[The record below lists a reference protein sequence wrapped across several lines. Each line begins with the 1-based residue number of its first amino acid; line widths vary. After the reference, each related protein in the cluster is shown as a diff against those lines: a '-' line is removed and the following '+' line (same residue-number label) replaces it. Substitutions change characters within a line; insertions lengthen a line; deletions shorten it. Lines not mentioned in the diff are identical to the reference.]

1 MARFAALRR
10 LTLSAA
16 AAALLARGAAG
27 LTAAQVSTMSAAIV
41 ADFGMQAQYG
51 VVRARALRRRRR
63 RMCAPAAARRPP
75 PPPPPRPPRP
85 AAAIPTRQAC
95 NPCTLGD
102 TYGALVRLPFHDT
115 FGQGT
120 SPNGCID
127 FREPANNGLQA
138 IVAQLAASWAPFS
151 ASISKADYWVLAATL
166 AIQFSSTPAAGGT
179 GRLPPSPGV
188 LTLPFV
194 TGRVDAATCNDVG
207 LLPGAGFSWAQSAA
221 FFGSVGLSVADI
233 VALFGAHALGRAEFQ
248 NSGFDGGWTT
258 TQSSF
263 SNAYY
268 AQMLGIP
275 WANLNASDV
284 WLNGGSRPNT
294 IRLRSDAEVAIAPAS
309 GCPRFGGG
317 GGGGAPTPTCPF
329 NTLTQASLAS
339 FAGSTAAWY
348 AAFAPAWAK
357 MVGAGYSALAA
368 PAAVTPSASASLGS
382 SHSPSPS
389 RAAPVSPAPSRG
401 AAPPPPANSAVTS
414 SGIAG
419 LGDHS
424 VAIIAGVAGGCVA
437 LIALVAAVVVAS
449 RRRSSAAVAA
459 PSAAAAAHAPTIMRA
474 SSSDPSD
481 DHATIAVPVAM
492 PAPSNGVVLDGIPV
506 PMPSTQPIV
515 VRDIGLYPSM

>member
-51 VVRARALRRRRR
+51 V
-63 RMCAPAAARRPP
+63 
-75 PPPPPRPPRP
+75 
-85 AAAIPTRQAC
+85 AC

-248 NSGFDGGWTT
+248 
-258 TQSSF
+258 
-263 SNAYY
+263 
-268 AQMLGIP
+268 LG
-275 WANLNASDV
+275 L
-284 WLNGGSRPNT
+284 
-294 IRLRSDAEVAIAPAS
+294 
-309 GCPRFGGG
+309 
-317 GGGGAPTPTCPF
+317 
-329 NTLTQASLAS
+329 
-339 FAGSTAAWY
+339 
-348 AAFAPAWAK
+348 
-357 MVGAGYSALAA
+357 
-368 PAAVTPSASASLGS
+368 
-382 SHSPSPS
+382 
-389 RAAPVSPAPSRG
+389 
-401 AAPPPPANSAVTS
+401 
-414 SGIAG
+414 
-419 LGDHS
+419 
-424 VAIIAGVAGGCVA
+424 
-437 LIALVAAVVVAS
+437 
-449 RRRSSAAVAA
+449 
-459 PSAAAAAHAPTIMRA
+459 
-474 SSSDPSD
+474 
-481 DHATIAVPVAM
+481 
-492 PAPSNGVVLDGIPV
+492 
-506 PMPSTQPIV
+506 
-515 VRDIGLYPSM
+515 